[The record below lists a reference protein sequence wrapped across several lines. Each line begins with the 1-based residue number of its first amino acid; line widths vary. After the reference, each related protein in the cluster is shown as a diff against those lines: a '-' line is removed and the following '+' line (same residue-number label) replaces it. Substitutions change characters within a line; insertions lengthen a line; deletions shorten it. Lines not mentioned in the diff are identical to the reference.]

1 MATYTHG
8 NFEQIA
14 TAIGMEVGQIA
25 KHENRFEAAASWY
38 RLDRRR
44 PTRIAPSKT
53 REKLDQIAKAAR
65 RLLASLGVNDPD
77 EAADGPGDPEILNAL
92 VLAGEPNADPVIEAT
107 RRIGRLMEIL
117 DSIAAAAEFDR
128 RAKKAATEVA
138 EVGKLA
144 VRQGNPGDDAVND
157 WIAE

>member
-14 TAIGMEVGQIA
+14 TAIGKEVGQIA
-25 KHENRFEAAASWY
+25 KHKNRFEAAAYWY

-53 REKLDQIAKAAR
+53 REKLDRIAKTAR
-65 RLLASLGVNDPD
+65 RLLTSLGVNDPD
-77 EAADGPGDPEILNAL
+77 DAADGPRDPEILNAL

-107 RRIGRLMEIL
+107 RRIGRLMERV
-117 DSIAAAAEFDR
+117 DQSQR
-128 RAKKAATEVA
+128 Y
-138 EVGKLA
+138 G
-144 VRQGNPGDDAVND
+144 
-157 WIAE
+157 